1 MEILANFL
9 AKGFMVMLSISMPI
23 VLTAA
28 AVGLIIGVLQA
39 VTQIQEQTIVAA
51 PKILLVFMVIL
62 IGGYTFTNSLVNNFE
77 EGANIAFNVVSKNEN
92 YVLPADYHKY
102 TPPQNLVNDVSKR
115 TLPDIRHLME
125 YMGRALLSMLAISM
139 PAVITAAAVGLVIGI
154 VQAVTQVQEQT
165 IVAAPKIFMVF
176 LVIILLGFGFLKI
189 LENTFRQGY
198 VLAFEVS
205 PAEGTFA
212 LPADYYKYTTPFD
225 GEMTDSFKNK
235 PTLNEIMKNPGKV
248 PFIDR
253 QQKIKYD
260 VNRNP
265 PMPKPNF
272 VETNKIMG
280 WE

>member
-1 MEILANFL
+1 MELLANFL
-9 AKGFMVMLSISMPI
+9 AKGFMVMLSISMPV

-51 PKILLVFMVIL
+51 PKILLVFLVII
-62 IGGYTFTNSLVNNFE
+62 IGGYTFTNSLINNFQ
-77 EGANIAFNVVSKNEN
+77 EGANLAFNIIPKNET

-102 TPPQNLVNDVSKR
+102 TKADIDATGISKLS
-115 TLPDIRHLME
+115 TPDIRHLME
-125 YMGRALLSMLAISM
+125 YLGRSLLTILAISM
-139 PAVITAAAVGLVIGI
+139 PVVIVAAGVGLVIGI

-176 LVIILLGFGFLKI
+176 LVIILLGFGFI
-189 LENTFRQGY
+189 RMLENTFTQGY
-198 VLAFEVS
+198 TIAFEVT
-205 PAEGTFA
+205 PRENAYA
-212 LPADYYKYTTPFD
+212 LPADYYKYTTPFE
-225 GEMTDSFKNK
+225 GEMSDSFKNK

-272 VETNKIMG
+272 VETNKILG
-280 WE
+280 W

>member
-28 AVGLIIGVLQA
+28 SVGLIIGVIQA
-39 VTQIQEQTIVAA
+39 VTQVQEQTITAA
-51 PKILLVFMVIL
+51 PKIFLVFTVIL
-62 IGGYTFTNSLVNNFE
+62 IGGYTFMNNLTNHFQ
-77 EGANIAFNVVSKNEN
+77 EGANIAFNIVSKNES
-92 YVLPADYHKY
+92 YVLPAEYHKY
-102 TPPQNLVNDVSKR
+102 TQPLTLVNDVSKR
-115 TLPDIRHLME
+115 STPDIRHLME
-125 YMGRALLSMLAISM
+125 YMGRSLLSMLSIAM
-139 PAVITAAAVGLVIGI
+139 PVVLTAAAVGLTIGI
-154 VQAVTQVQEQT
+154 IQAVTQVQEQT
-165 IVAAPKIFMVF
+165 IVAAPKVFMVF
-176 LVIILLGFGFLKI
+176 LVIVLLGFVFIKI
-189 LENTFRQGY
+189 LKNNFEQGY
-198 VLAFEVS
+198 VLAFEVT

-212 LPADYYKYTTPFD
+212 LPADYYKYTTPFEN
-225 GEMTDSFKNK
+225 EMTDSFKNK
-235 PTLNEIMKNPGKV
+235 PTINDIMKNPGKV

-260 VNRNP
+260 ANRMP